1 MINVKSKNHNL
12 PICIET
18 KEATITEPKQ
28 ISNTFNEYFT
38 SVADDILT
46 KRKFTGNKSYRDF
59 LSNRLLENFVFDEI
73 TIEEVHSTMLDLNP
87 SKANGPNSIP
97 TKIMRLLGFNL
108 ASCLT
113 KIFNISIQTGQH
125 PKILRTAKAIPIH
138 KKGSLLSVKNYR
150 PISLLSNINK
160 LLEKLVHAR
169 LYKFFEKNNILY
181 NLQFGFRRKHSTN
194 HALIE
199 ITERIRKCLDNGE
212 YACGVFVDLQK
223 AFDTVNHN
231 ILLNKLE
238 HYGVRGVALNWFRSY
253 LHDRKQFVSILGFD
267 SDVKTIQH
275 GVPQGSVL
283 GPLLFLVYINDLCT
297 AMRYCKIFHFADD
310 TNLLNTNNS
319 LLQIQKQ
326 VNRDLKILYDWMLA
340 NMISL
345 NKDKTE
351 MILFHKKGTPRPNMK
366 IKLNGTIIHP
376 SKQIKY
382 VGIYIDEYL
391 TFDYHCKLLR
401 GRLGRAVGMLYKTR
415 SMLDTSQ
422 LKTLYFAIFNSH
434 LTYGCQI
441 WAQTRNIHTEKIFT
455 IQNKAMRAMNFSK
468 PQMPSEP
475 LYRKFNILKLNDYV
489 KLQNCLFVK
498 SVIMKTA
505 PICFHNYFK
514 ITADH
519 HAYNTRNSSYGCLY
533 VTMSNTIKYGINS
546 ITFKCIYDWNF
557 LTINSNV
564 NLMLLPMRDFK
575 GAITSYIFGLYKH
588 E

>member
-1 MINVKSKNHNL
+1 M
-12 PICIET
+12 
-18 KEATITEPKQ
+18 
-28 ISNTFNEYFT
+28 
-38 SVADDILT
+38 ADDILL

-73 TIEEVHSTMLDLNP
+73 TIEEVHSAMLDLNP
-87 SKANGPNSIP
+87 NKANGPNSIP
-97 TKIMRLLGFNL
+97 ARIIRLLGLNL

-113 KIFNISIQTGQH
+113 KIFNISIKTGQH
-125 PKILRTAKAIPIH
+125 PKILRTAKAIPVH
-138 KKGSLLSVKNYR
+138 KKGSLLSIKNYR

-160 LLEKLVHAR
+160 LLEKLIHSR
-169 LYKFFEKNNILY
+169 LYTFFEKNNVLY
-181 NLQFGFRRKHSTN
+181 NLQFGFRKKHSTN

-199 ITERIRKCLDNGE
+199 ITENIRKCLDNGE

-267 SDVKTIQH
+267 SDIKTVRH

-297 AMRYCKIFHFADD
+297 AVRYCKIFHFADD
-310 TNLLNTNNS
+310 TNLLNTDKS
-319 LLQIQKQ
+319 PLRIQKQ
-326 VNRDLKILYDWMLA
+326 VNSDLKILYDWMLA

-351 MILFHKKGTPRPNMK
+351 MVIFHKKGTPRPYIK
-366 IKLNGTIIHP
+366 VKLNGTVIYP
-376 SKQIKY
+376 ARQIKY
-382 VGIYIDEYL
+382 IGIYIDEHL

-415 SMLDTSQ
+415 NVLDTSQ

-434 LTYGCQI
+434 LSYGCQI

-455 IQNKAMRAMNFSK
+455 IQNKAMRAMTFSS
-468 PQMPSEP
+468 PQTSCKP
-475 LYRKFNILKLNDYV
+475 LYSKLNILKLDDYV

-505 PICFHNYFK
+505 PICFHNYFQ
-514 ITADH
+514 ITADQ
-519 HAYNTRNSSYGCLY
+519 HAYNTRNSTNGCLY
-533 VTMSNTIKYGINS
+533 VTMNNTINYGLNS
-546 ITFKCIYDWNF
+546 ITNKCIHDWNF
-557 LTINSNV
+557 FTRNARV
-564 NLMLLPMRDFK
+564 NLMCLSMQDFK
-575 GAITSYIFGLYKH
+575 VTVSSYLLSYTNINR
-588 E
+588 